1 MSQRWDDN
9 RSADGDFLNFGLT
22 LIGPLNLPVS
32 GILGPSY
39 TAAAVRRT
47 RSGAGVA
54 AAAAAARPLSA
65 SGGN

>member
-22 LIGPLNLPVS
+22 LIGPLKLPVS

-39 TAAAVRRT
+39 TAAVRRT
-47 RSGAGVA
+47 RSGVAVA
-54 AAAAAARPLSA
+54 AAAAATRPLSA